1 MVIQASFNWLIEQ
14 QLLLSI
20 LFIGFVLLERFGLK
34 AIGSQFIYKLAWLI
48 PVSLLIANLPNAI
61 RPLQNSPIGHYIIT
75 PNQPLIS
82 SISIN
87 WALLY
92 VVITALLVI
101 VTWIIHRRF
110 VNHLQLSEVTHLQTV
125 IRSGVK
131 TFTSHQVATPMV
143 IGVLNSKLV
152 LPHNYNTLF
161 DKATLALILEHE
173 NVHIKRKDNL
183 TNALLLLAT
192 ILMWFNPLAWMTYA
206 SIRRLQE
213 LTCDERVLSNK
224 TTQQQI
230 LYSKALVNCAANAP
244 AGLMAY
250 SHYGDKKT
258 MLQRLTN
265 IKHNG
270 AHSRLAK
277 GSLLLITASLLSG
290 LTIAKQPE
298 VSANKG
304 TSIAP
309 VMRIEPL
316 YPKQAAEQGI
326 SGSVVLKYDITPA
339 GETANITVV
348 KAEPEA
354 VFNKEA
360 KKALMQWQYT
370 PSSMG
375 QQNVLIQLDF
385 AINSAV
391 AKSDLIERIKVSH

>member
-1 MVIQASFNWLIEQ
+1 M
-14 QLLLSI
+14 
-20 LFIGFVLLERFGLK
+20 
-34 AIGSQFIYKLAWLI
+34 
-48 PVSLLIANLPNAI
+48 
-61 RPLQNSPIGHYIIT
+61 
-75 PNQPLIS
+75 
-82 SISIN
+82 
-87 WALLY
+87 ALLY
-92 VVITALLVI
+92 VIITTVLLIAAV
-101 VTWIIHRRF
+101 VTHTRF
-110 VNHLQLSEVTHLQTV
+110 VKGLQLTELARFKQVTVGVQTY
-125 IRSGVK
+125 
-131 TFTSHQVATPMV
+131 TSAQVATPMV
-143 IGVLNSKLV
+143 IGVFNSKLV
-152 LPHNYNTLF
+152 LPHNYNTQF
-161 DKATLALILEHE
+161 DNATLALILEHE

-183 TNALLLLAT
+183 INVLLLLAT
-192 ILMWFNPLAWMTYA
+192 ILLWFNPLAWMAYA
-206 SIRRLQE
+206 SCRRLQE

-230 LYSKALVNCAANAP
+230 LYSKALINCAANAP

-277 GSLLLITASLLSG
+277 GSVLLIAASLLSG
-290 LTIAKQPE
+290 LAVAKQPE
-298 VSANKG
+298 ASAKKE

-339 GETANITVV
+339 GKTANITVV

-360 KKALMQWQYT
+360 KRALMQWQYT

-385 AINSAV
+385 ALNSTV
-391 AKSDLIERIKVSH
+391 TKSDLIERVNISH

>member
-1 MVIQASFNWLIEQ
+1 MVIQTSFNWLIEQ

-20 LFIGFVLLERFGLK
+20 LFTGLILLERFGLK
-34 AIGSQFIYKLAWLI
+34 ALGSRFVYKLAWLI
-48 PVSLLIANLPNAI
+48 PVSVLLANLPSAI
-61 RPLQNSPIGHYIIT
+61 KPLQNSGISYYLIT
-75 PNQPLIS
+75 PNQVLTNS
-82 SISIN
+82 LSVN

-92 VVITALLVI
+92 VIITTVLLIATVVTHTRFVKGLKLTELAHFKQVIT
-101 VTWIIHRRF
+101 
-110 VNHLQLSEVTHLQTV
+110 
-125 IRSGVK
+125 GVK
-131 TFTSHQVATPMV
+131 TYTSAQVATPMV
-143 IGVLNSKLV
+143 IGVFNSKLI
-152 LPHNYNTLF
+152 LPYNYNTQF
-161 DKATLALILEHE
+161 DNATLALILEHE

-183 TNALLLLAT
+183 INAVLLLAT
-192 ILMWFNPLAWMTYA
+192 ILLWFNPLAWMAYA
-206 SIRRLQE
+206 SCRRLQE

-230 LYSKALVNCAANAP
+230 LYSKALINCAANAP

-277 GSLLLITASLLSG
+277 GSMLLIAASLLSG
-290 LTIAKQPE
+290 LAVAKQPE
-298 VSANKG
+298 ASAKKE

-339 GETANITVV
+339 GKTANITVV

-360 KKALMQWQYT
+360 KRALMQWQYT

-385 AINSAV
+385 AINSTV
-391 AKSDLIERIKVSH
+391 AKSDLVERVKISH